1 MKTKKIFLSL
11 FFCFFYFASDAC
23 ECAPSSLKQT
33 YALSNYVIKVKVV
46 EITDS
51 IQYDLYSNPVKPPY
65 KYGNRPILKVQKIYK
80 GQLANE
86 IIKLAAT
93 DSLCDY
99 YFEVGK
105 EYVILINEFKG
116 ELVTSVCMN
125 NFELPNKKAL
135 QEVKTLSHQK

>member
-1 MKTKKIFLSL
+1 
-11 FFCFFYFASDAC
+11 
-23 ECAPSSLKQT
+23 
-33 YALSNYVIKVKVV
+33 VRVKVV

-65 KYGNRPILKVQKIYK
+65 TYGNLPILKVQKIYK

-93 DSLCDY
+93 DSMCDY
-99 YFEVGK
+99 YFEIGK

-125 NFELPNKKAL
+125 NFELLNKEAL